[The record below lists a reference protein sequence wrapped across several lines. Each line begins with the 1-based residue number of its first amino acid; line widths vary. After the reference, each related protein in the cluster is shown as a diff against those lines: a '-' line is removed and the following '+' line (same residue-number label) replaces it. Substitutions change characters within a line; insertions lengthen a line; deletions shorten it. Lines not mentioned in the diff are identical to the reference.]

1 MKKIL
6 LLVTMTLGL
15 AQLSMS
21 EGNFVSSTDG
31 IEPISSESFTTTA
44 NTDGELAVVAKK
56 DKKGLGKLFSWVKA
70 KVTKLA
76 KKVAALGGL
85 GHPVDK
91 WFWFWII
98 GWGAGIL
105 LTALIPTLVLSG
117 GISGASI
124 GWLFLLLGSLA
135 WLFGTVAF
143 VVWLVKKLA

>member
-105 LTALIPTLVLSG
+105 LTVLIPTLVLSG

-124 GWLFLLLGSLA
+124 GWLFLLLGILA

>member
-1 MKKIL
+1 
-6 LLVTMTLGL
+6 
-15 AQLSMS
+15 
-21 EGNFVSSTDG
+21 
-31 IEPISSESFTTTA
+31 
-44 NTDGELAVVAKK
+44 
-56 DKKGLGKLFSWVKA
+56 
-70 KVTKLA
+70 
-76 KKVAALGGL
+76 
-85 GHPVDK
+85 VDK